1 MKTRVLVFVLFG
13 VLLAIPFAFAAQDYR
28 SMSTEDLCKS
38 YSSSMANPSEK
49 EAYQQEWNRRM
60 QSMSPQERQS
70 MYQREVQRQ
79 RSTTTTTTTP
89 STMGQQGA
97 ATTAPSTMGQQS
109 RRDYTTM
116 SNEEF
121 NRLCQNQQYMQG
133 LTPEQRM
140 EIDREWQRR
149 IPYMT
154 PEERRMYYPEGLRYY
169 TGA

>member
-1 MKTRVLVFVLFG
+1 MKTRVLVLVLFG
-13 VLLAIPFAFAAQDYR
+13 LLLAVPFVFAAQDYR
-28 SMSTEDLCKS
+28 SMTTEDLCKS
-38 YSSSMANPSEK
+38 YSSSMQNPSER

-79 RSTTTTTTTP
+79 RTTTTTTTP
-89 STMGQQGA
+89 APMGQTG
-97 ATTAPSTMGQQS
+97 T
-109 RRDYTTM
+109 RDFSTM

-133 LTPEQRM
+133 LTPQQKM